1 MANLLQKYC
10 TQHKYFCTFLRL
22 PMSKDANEFRS
33 PNFCASQHG
42 PNVALALFY
51 VLLVGNPEHDAQPRP
66 QLQSYV
72 VCANMESLAVRVV
85 DPGKEVGSLPAV
97 QMRAATST

>member
-1 MANLLQKYC
+1 
-10 TQHKYFCTFLRL
+10 
-22 PMSKDANEFRS
+22 MSKDANEFRS